1 MRSVLRKSRN
11 QRAVYWAKTGNDSHG
26 QPTFA
31 AAIALMVR
39 WVVKQDQIRTFD
51 GRDVVSDALVWTGED
66 VTMEG
71 SFFLGEYYDLTTEQ
85 KADPSLVPD
94 AKWILKFAQIPS
106 VSGKEIARKAWLGDT
121 NG

>member
-11 QRAVYWAKTGNDSHG
+11 QRAVYWAKVGNDSHG

-31 AAIALMVR
+31 AGVALMVR
-39 WVVKQDQIRTFD
+39 WVEKQEQLKTFD
-51 GRDVVSDALVWTGED
+51 GREIISEALVWAGID

-71 SFFLGEYYDLTTEQ
+71 ALFLGEWYDLTAEQ
-85 KADPSLVPD
+85 KADPSLVDD
-94 AKWILKFAQIPS
+94 AKWILKFEKIPS
-106 VSGKEIARKAWLGDT
+106 VSGKEIARKAWLG